1 MISPKD
7 MSTWEKLNGQY
18 FDHILS
24 LLSTCTRPP
33 PLSYTYNFMFMLS
46 LALSPTLSLKTKQ
59 ISNKKNKHNKTTN
72 AKNKTK
78 STHAYTQRQGI
89 HFCIGQVL
97 LGIFF
102 YKTWVSP

>member
-33 PLSYTYNFMFMLS
+33 PLSYTHNFMFMLS
-46 LALSPTLSLKTKQ
+46 LSLSPTLSLKTKQ
-59 ISNKKNKHNKTTN
+59 ISNKKTN
-72 AKNKTK
+72 IIRQQMPKNKTK
-78 STHAYTQRQGI
+78 STHAYTQRQGV

-97 LGIFF
+97 LGILF